1 MELTFRQKVFLS
13 RVLNLYLETREPLHY
28 STIAQQ
34 LGLSNS
40 TAYDM
45 LRLLEGKGMVSSEY
59 VMPKVTSGPGR
70 SSILF
75 FPTAEAIDLFSRLRE
90 ARHKFGERSPV
101 SIPLYS

>member
-1 MELTFRQKVFLS
+1 MTKLFNLLSQKVFLS
-13 RVLNLYLETREPLHY
+13 RVLDFYLETRQPLHY

-59 VMPKVTSGPGR
+59 VMPSSTVGKLGM
-70 SSILF
+70 SILAGLIITVAVF
-75 FPTAEAIDLFSRLRE
+75 QGIVLLR
-90 ARHKFGERSPV
+90 
-101 SIPLYS
+101 